1 MKVFLTAAIA
11 VSVFIAV
18 GFAHT
23 ASQQKGVCLKINGE
37 KVEIYNLRSDPV
49 VIDRDGIPDFASTS
63 MGQSVSTEKG
73 SKSYNLL
80 LTGVK
85 RNAKKA
91 ITSFDLKIDE
101 KAYTYP
107 KDSCGKQ

>member
-1 MKVFLTAAIA
+1 MKTFLTATMA
-11 VSVFIAV
+11 VLIFVPA
-18 GFAHT
+18 GFTPA
-23 ASQQKGVCLKINGE
+23 ASPQKSVCLKVNGE
-37 KVEIYNLRSDPV
+37 KVEIHNLGGAPV

-63 MGQSVSTEKG
+63 MLESVSTAKG

-85 RNAKKA
+85 RNDKKA
-91 ITSFDLKIDE
+91 ISSFDIKIDE

-107 KDSCGKQ
+107 KDSCGK

>member
-1 MKVFLTAAIA
+1 MRVFLTAAIA
-11 VSVFIAV
+11 VLVFVAV
-18 GFAHT
+18 GFAQA
-23 ASQQKGVCLKINGE
+23 ASPQKGVCLKVNGE
-37 KVEIYNLRSDPV
+37 KVEIYNLRSTPV

-63 MGQSVSTEKG
+63 MLESISAAEG

-91 ITSFDLKIDE
+91 ISSFDIKIDE

-107 KDSCGKQ
+107 KDSCGK